1 MTIKQEIHQMSMRSS
16 LNLIYTMSR
25 SIATLMSMDEDI
37 AAEIVCS
44 SSEIIL
50 QEALDLY
57 DRIHTAAEIVKKT
70 I

>member
-1 MTIKQEIHQMSMRSS
+1 MSMRSS